1 MKKEILDFP
10 LEFTLKIIV
19 ENVLTD
25 KENKNNIK
33 TVLES
38 ENINGKDW
46 SSKLSK
52 EGKYLSYRVKVTI
65 SDKVQMDSLYAKIKS
80 IPHIKYA
87 I

>member
-10 LEFTLKIIV
+10 QEFTLKIIV

-25 KENKNNIK
+25 NENKSNIK

-38 ENINGKDW
+38 ENINGTDW

-52 EGKYLSYRVKVTI
+52 EGKYLSYRVRVNI
-65 SDKVQMDSLYAKIKS
+65 SDKDQMDSLYAKIKS
-80 IPHIKYA
+80 IPYIKYA